1 VYLKRASASEVVG
14 STNFGMYGER
24 REFVCYQTGCLVE
37 VSNDDNTSRKKKAG
51 VAKELQQA
59 MAIDSSIGPA
69 RCSSS
74 VGEPRRR
81 QPVTRTRRLGY
92 SLDRSLAWI
101 IDDGERGMG
110 SAIGLRKNWQAVDDV
125 EEVPGK

>member
-1 VYLKRASASEVVG
+1 
-14 STNFGMYGER
+14 M
-24 REFVCYQTGCLVE
+24 
-37 VSNDDNTSRKKKAG
+37 
-51 VAKELQQA
+51 
-59 MAIDSSIGPA
+59 
-69 RCSSS
+69 
-74 VGEPRRR
+74 GEPRRR

-101 IDDGERGMG
+101 IDDGERRMG